1 MLLESIGTR
10 LTGFP
15 LDHRRVLDWGMTDD
29 IPGSDLGRVQ
39 DLLEGLLHRLRGHDG
54 QGHGGLFGCLLSLSP
69 CVSLIRFDWVI
80 GRVAHSI
87 RIHPGG
93 RRRVNV
99 AVIDD
104 GGRDG

>member
-1 MLLESIGTR
+1 MVLERIGTR
-10 LTGFP
+10 LTRFP
-15 LDHRRVLDWGMTDD
+15 LDLRRVLDWGTTDD

-54 QGHGGLFGCLLSLSP
+54 QGDRGSLSSLSP
-69 CVSLIRFDWVI
+69 CVSLIGLDWVI

-87 RIHPGG
+87 RIHRGG

-99 AVIDD
+99 AVIDGGGGD
-104 GGRDG
+104 G

>member
-1 MLLESIGTR
+1 
-10 LTGFP
+10 
-15 LDHRRVLDWGMTDD
+15 MTDD

-54 QGHGGLFGCLLSLSP
+54 QGHGGFVRLLVVSFSVCIFNKVRLGDRESRSLHSHSP
-69 CVSLIRFDWVI
+69 
-80 GRVAHSI
+80 
-87 RIHPGG
+87 G

-104 GGRDG
+104 GGSDG